1 MVAPQHHPVATDR
14 KDSFKSSGYLSRVH
28 GMQLVSVEVDV
39 EADVFAGLQ
48 DGAGGVQV
56 KHALLT
62 EHVDVVDSQRPGG
75 HQRSEPRQLDLQ
87 DVLCG
92 FCHGLPSEGH
102 RDTARI

>member
-14 KDSFKSSGYLSRVH
+14 KDSFKSRSYLSGVH

-39 EADVFAGLQ
+39 EADVFASLQ

-62 EHVDVVDSQRPGG
+62 EHVDVVDS
-75 HQRSEPRQLDLQ
+75 
-87 DVLCG
+87 
-92 FCHGLPSEGH
+92 
-102 RDTARI
+102 